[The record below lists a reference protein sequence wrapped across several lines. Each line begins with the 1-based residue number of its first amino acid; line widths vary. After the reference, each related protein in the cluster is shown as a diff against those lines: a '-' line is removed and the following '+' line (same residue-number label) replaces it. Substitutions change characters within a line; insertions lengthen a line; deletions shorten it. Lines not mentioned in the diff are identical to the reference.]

1 MKYYYLDK
9 ESNFTEANLKANR
22 SSVLQ
27 LKWCDGRAGKERLA
41 CLNEYSTM
49 ITALFHSVTYKEA
62 SYQEKR
68 DKLKDWLDELR
79 RKYPKEYLIRE
90 LGWYDLPIQKE
101 IDARIRWRSLPVD
114 YKLTNLAKKEGRV
127 SFIVRRQALPCANP
141 T

>member
-1 MKYYYLDK
+1 MKYYYLDN

-27 LKWCDGRAGKERLA
+27 LKWCDGRAARERLA
-41 CLNEYSTM
+41 CLNEYGMM

-90 LGWYDLPIQKE
+90 LGWYDLSIQKE

-114 YKLTNLAKKEGRV
+114 YKLRNLAKKEGRV
-127 SFIVRRQALPCANP
+127 SFIVRR
-141 T
+141 